1 MIYCKKETVERSN
14 NPDVVIKALTDK
26 MHRVGYAAQDIEAF
40 RNAWVAERSKHTT
53 E

>member
-1 MIYCKKETVERSN
+1 MERSD
-14 NPDVVIKALTDK
+14 NPDVVLSTITNK

-40 RNAWVAERSKHTT
+40 RNTWVAERSKHTA